1 MTYTNFITDFSKYFN
16 IDDLKDSYSWGYV
29 VKVEMKNLKA
39 LFELSINKIQITNNG
54 EVCESVY
61 LQSNMSDNMTLD
73 IYLSDGLNNL
83 QFILLGENDTI
94 QKSDII
100 NVTVKIFPE
109 VINNEKLLTN
119 FIGNDDQMISL
130 CTGNADLEYATSDAG
145 NNKDVNIDLDIAS
158 HYFKLEGINSDL
170 YEISKEDIP
179 NIKSTIIQRPLS
191 ITFNDVSKVYDGTCD
206 ITDEVKKLEL
216 NNGYKFTDVN
226 KEYNDFGNS
235 GFVDEIFES
244 NINKTTLFKQY
255 DEIGNEVILNTNNLD
270 IKSLKLNIDG
280 IKLKGQA
287 STDVDGVHG
296 WLLPYNC
303 PYQIKNDLEVSKYE
317 NILNGTDASNILGYC
332 TKEIKQINAP
342 TKNLYQAIDSID
354 CYDENGIMIK
364 NPITYESGDEG
375 KVKQWLTAL
384 DHKITNITFSRVKS
398 KVFDSSKDDYIEK
411 ELDTNNIVMNIS
423 YIDDKDPYKVK
434 DKVIIEYN
442 YVDNSKLVKVESDYG
457 YVKVNDEQYE
467 LDGKTYESYNA
478 YFENKNVEDVKK
490 PVRIYNLKLIGDSK
504 GDRSNNYQIAKY
516 TISGNI
522 LKRSIKPHI
531 EFIDKIYDG
540 TTNVAFEMSS
550 AYYKG
555 LENSIKDDDIKIDTK
570 CIISKKTENG
580 KVTIK
585 TGSTTFYFEDPNV
598 GENKSIVVGN
608 VVLEG
613 EDKNNYNLLAPSS
626 NFIAKVTKRPIKI
639 KINRIKLYRSDLRWE
654 VDYEFDDD
662 INSDNLTISVNSNDN
677 YQFKV
682 YARNLSE
689 DSKNNDF
696 NVNDVLSTYFTY
708 DFNPNYK
715 FEDAIDNKELQPI
728 YETKTKRLYYNVKEA
743 MPAEPNTERINII
756 PELDNKYTGNVVLNP
771 ILVKDSFT
779 ITDAFDKEIQYTKTN
794 IETSFYES
802 QDKQSKIYSGCKVKV
817 TNICLDPY
825 NNKSNNYDL
834 ENTETETILEII

>member
-1 MTYTNFITDFSKYFN
+1 MTYTNFITNFSEYFN

-29 VKVEMKNLKA
+29 VKVEINDLNT
-39 LFELSINKIQITNNG
+39 LFELSINKIQIINNG

-61 LQSNMSDNMTLD
+61 LQSNMKSNKTLD

-83 QFILLGENDTI
+83 QIILLGENNTI

-100 NVTVKIFPE
+100 NITVKIFPE
-109 VINNEKLLTN
+109 VIDNEKLLTN

-191 ITFNDVSKVYDGTCD
+191 ITFNDVSKVYDGKCD
-206 ITDEVKKLEL
+206 ITNEVKKLEL
-216 NNGYKFTDVN
+216 NNGYKFSDVN

-280 IKLKGQA
+280 IVLKGQA
-287 STDVDGVHG
+287 STDVDDVHG

-303 PYQIKNDLEVSKYE
+303 PHEINNKLKVSEYK
-317 NILNGTDASNILGYC
+317 NILNGTNANNILGYC
-332 TKEIKQINAP
+332 TRTLTQIDGAR
-342 TKNLYQAIDSID
+342 KKLYQAIDSID
-354 CYDENGIMIK
+354 CYDESGIMIK
-364 NPITYESGDEG
+364 NPITYESGDEV
-375 KVKQWLTAL
+375 KVLQWLTAL
-384 DHKITNITFSRVKS
+384 DHKITNISFSRVKS
-398 KVFDSSKDDYIEK
+398 KVFDSTKDDYIEK

-423 YIDDKDPYKVK
+423 YVDDKDPYKVK

-457 YVKVNDEQYE
+457 YVKVNNEQYE
-467 LDGKTYESYNA
+467 LDGQTYEPYNA
-478 YFENKNVEDVKK
+478 YFENKNVEDIKK
-490 PVRIYNLKLIGDSK
+490 PIRIYNLKLVGDSK

-516 TISGNI
+516 TISGII
-522 LKRSIKPHI
+522 LKRPITPYVQ
-531 EFIDKIYDG
+531 FIDKIYDG
-540 TTNVAFEMSS
+540 TTNVAFKMSS
-550 AYYKG
+550 VYYKG
-555 LENSIKDDDIKIDTK
+555 LENSIDNDDIKIDTK
-570 CIISKKTENG
+570 CIISEKTENG
-580 KVTIK
+580 KVNVE
-585 TGSTTFYFEDPNV
+585 TGLTTFYFEDPNV

-626 NFIAKVTKRPIKI
+626 NFIANVTKRPIKI

-662 INSDNLTISVNSNDN
+662 INSDNLTISINSNDN

-696 NVNDVLSTYFTY
+696 NVNDVLLTYFTY

-715 FEDAIDNKELQPI
+715 FEDAINNKELQPI

-743 MPAEPNTERINII
+743 MPAEPNTERINVI

-825 NNKSNNYDL
+825 NDKSNNYYL
-834 ENTETETILEII
+834 KNTETETILEII

>member
-1 MTYTNFITDFSKYFN
+1 MTYTNFITNFSEYFN
-16 IDDLKDSYSWGYV
+16 IDDLKDSYSWRYV
-29 VKVEMKNLKA
+29 VKVEIKNLIT
-39 LFELSINKIQITNNG
+39 LFNLSINKIQITNNE
-54 EVCESVY
+54 EVCESIY
-61 LQSNMSDNMTLD
+61 LQSDMSDNMTLD

-83 QFILLGENDTI
+83 QIILLGENNTI

-109 VINNEKLLTN
+109 VIDNEKLLTN

-191 ITFNDVSKVYDGTCD
+191 ITFNDVSKIYDGTRD
-206 ITDEVKKLEL
+206 ITNEVKKLEL

-280 IKLKGQA
+280 IVLKGQ
-287 STDVDGVHG
+287 SNTDVDDVYG
-296 WLLPYNC
+296 WLLPYKC
-303 PYQIKNDLEVSKYE
+303 PHEITYNLKVSDYK
-317 NILNGTDASNILGYC
+317 NILNGTNASNILGYC
-332 TKEIKQINAP
+332 TRTLTQIDG
-342 TKNLYQAIDSID
+342 TRKKLYQAIDSID

-364 NPITYESGDEG
+364 NPITYESGDEV
-375 KVKQWLTAL
+375 KVLQWLTAL
-384 DHKITNITFSRVKS
+384 DHKITNISFSRVKS
-398 KVFDSSKDDYIEK
+398 KVFDSSEDDYVEK
-411 ELDTNNIVMNIS
+411 ELDDNNIVMNIS

-442 YVDNSKLVKVESDYG
+442 YVDNSKLIKVESDYG
-457 YVKVNDEQYE
+457 YVKVNDENYE
-467 LDGKTYESYNA
+467 LNGKTYESYNA
-478 YFENKNVEDVKK
+478 YFENKNVEDIKK

-504 GDRSNNYQIAKY
+504 GDRSNNYQIANY
-516 TISGNI
+516 TISGII
-522 LKRSIKPHI
+522 LKRPITPYVQ
-531 EFIDKIYDG
+531 FIDKIYDG
-540 TTNVAFEMSS
+540 TTNVAFNMSS

-555 LENSIKDDDIKIDTK
+555 LENSIDGDDIKIDTN
-570 CIISKKTENG
+570 CTISEKTKNG
-580 KVTIK
+580 KVNVK
-585 TGSTTFYFEDPNV
+585 TGLTTFYFEDPNV
-598 GENKSIVVGN
+598 GENKKIVAGN

-626 NFIAKVTKRPIKI
+626 NFIANITKRPIKI

-662 INSDNLTISVNSNDN
+662 INSDNLTISINSNDN

-696 NVNDVLSTYFTY
+696 NVNDILTTYFTY

-728 YETKTKRLYYNVKEA
+728 YETKTKRIYYNVKEA
-743 MPAEPNTERINII
+743 MPAEPNAERINVI

-779 ITDAFDKEIQYTKTN
+779 ITDEFDNEKQYTKSN

-817 TNICLDPY
+817 VNICLDPY
-825 NNKSNNYDL
+825 NNKSSNYNL
-834 ENTETETILEII
+834 LNTETETILEII